1 VFKKMPSHD
10 VVSWNAMMFGY
21 VRCREGRK
29 ALEIFWQLQQEG
41 VKPSNVTFVGALN
54 ACASEVALE
63 EGKCIHELIIQSG
76 CESDVFVG
84 NSLMDM
90 YVKCG
95 SMEDAWRVFNKLMQC
110 GLLEYHAWGI
120 CHAGA

>member
-1 VFKKMPSHD
+1 M
-10 VVSWNAMMFGY
+10 
-21 VRCREGRK
+21 
-29 ALEIFWQLQQEG
+29 
-41 VKPSNVTFVGALN
+41 TFVGALN
-54 ACASEVALE
+54 ACASVVALE

-95 SMEDAWRVFNKLMQC
+95 RRMLGECSIRC
-110 GLLEYHAWGI
+110 PHAMWSLGI
-120 CHAGA
+120 SCLGDMPRRGMA